1 MYINTVMKSF
11 KQHLQEMKIGSSA
24 VDLFGRDPKPGS
36 ESSTAMG
43 NIHTQVLY
51 GKLARVGVTPES
63 DHPHHVARALTIAQ
77 SRIMTGNHDHENE
90 GLRNLTVPHRMRMA
104 ADLDRNFRDH
114 IAGTAEGFGVISDL
128 HDRGIDSTPA
138 NIVSRFPPP
147 PSKYI
152 EF

>member
-1 MYINTVMKSF
+1 MKT
-11 KQHLQEMKIGSSA
+11 GSSA
-24 VDLFGRDPKPGS
+24 LDLFGRDPKPGS

-51 GKLARVGVTPES
+51 GKLARVGVTPKS
-63 DHPHHVARALTIAQ
+63 GHPRDVRDALKIAQ
-77 SRIMTGNHDHENE
+77 SRIITGTNHENE
-90 GLRNLTVPHRMRMA
+90 DLRNVTIPHRIRMA

-114 IAGTAEGFGVISDL
+114 IAGTAEGFGVMSDL
-128 HDRGIDSTPA
+128 HDQGIDPTPA

-147 PSKYI
+147 PSKHI

>member
-1 MYINTVMKSF
+1 MKTGNPA
-11 KQHLQEMKIGSSA
+11 L
-24 VDLFGRDPKPGS
+24 DLFGRDDQKPPS

-63 DHPHHVARALTIAQ
+63 EHPHHVARALTIAQ
-77 SRIMTGNHDHENE
+77 SRIITGIHANE
-90 GLRNLTVPHRMRMA
+90 DLRNVTIPHRIRMA

-128 HDRGIDSTPA
+128 HDQGIDSTPA
-138 NIVSRFPPP
+138 NIVSRFTPP

>member
-1 MYINTVMKSF
+1 MYINNTMKSF
-11 KQHLQEMKIGSSA
+11 KQHLQEMKTGSPA
-24 VDLFGRDPKPGS
+24 LDLFGRDPKPGS
-36 ESSTAMG
+36 ESDTAMG
-43 NIHTQVLY
+43 RIHTEVLL

-63 DHPHHVARALTIAQ
+63 EHPHHIATAVTKAQ
-77 SRIMTGNHDHENE
+77 SRIITGNHENE
-90 GLRNLTVPHRMRMA
+90 NLRNVTIPHRIRMA
-104 ADLDRNFRDH
+104 ADLDRNFKDH

>member
-1 MYINTVMKSF
+1 MKSF
-11 KQHLQEMKIGSSA
+11 KQHLQEMKTGSPA
-24 VDLFGRDPKPGS
+24 LDLFGRDPKPGS
-36 ESSTAMG
+36 ESDTAMG
-43 NIHTQVLY
+43 KIHTEVLF

-63 DHPHHVARALTIAQ
+63 EHPHHIATAVTTAQ
-77 SRIMTGNHDHENE
+77 NKIITGNHGNE
-90 GLRNLTVPHRMRMA
+90 DLRNLTVPDRMRMA
-104 ADLDRNFRDH
+104 ADLNDNFRKH

-128 HDRGIDSTPA
+128 HDRGIDPTPA

>member
-1 MYINTVMKSF
+1 MYINNVMKSF
-11 KQHLQEMKIGSSA
+11 KQHLQEMKTGSPA
-24 VDLFGRDPKPGS
+24 LDLFGRDPKPGS
-36 ESSTAMG
+36 ESDTAMG
-43 NIHTQVLY
+43 KIHTEVLL
-51 GKLARVGVTPES
+51 GKLARLGVTPES
-63 DHPHHVARALTIAQ
+63 EHPHHVARALTIAQ
-77 SRIMTGNHDHENE
+77 SRIMTGNHENQD
-90 GLRNLTVPHRMRMA
+90 LRNLTVPHRMRMA

-128 HDRGIDSTPA
+128 YNRGINPTPA